1 MPSRFLGFL
10 QKGRDLDMPSAAMLT
25 AELDL
30 TDDACMNALTHD
42 RAART
47 QANRNI
53 FLISRLTKGIVSNFD
68 GKLQLSTMCS
78 VITCETEELTW
89 FIGFTNR

>member
-25 AELDL
+25 AELDR
-30 TDDACMNALTHD
+30 TDDAGMNALTHD
-42 RAART
+42 RTART

-53 FLISRLTKGIVSNFD
+53 FLISKVTV
-68 GKLQLSTMCS
+68 
-78 VITCETEELTW
+78 
-89 FIGFTNR
+89 

>member
-53 FLISRLTKGIVSNFD
+53 FLISRLTTRG
-68 GKLQLSTMCS
+68 LL
-78 VITCETEELTW
+78 VILTANC
-89 FIGFTNR
+89 G